1 MDFPGSSIGKEFA
14 CSVGDLGSIPGRPG
28 IFPWIGKIPWRRKQI
43 PTPVFWPEEFSGSPD
58 SEKYACNVGDLGSI
72 PGLGRYPEEGHGNPF
87 QYSVLENPHGQRSL
101 AGCSPWG
108 CRVGHNLTT
117 EQQSQY
123 FKGSLYQWL
132 WRILLSSFLFKVFTG
147 FVISRVICPGG
158 SGGKESACSVRNQG
172 SIPWLGRY
180 PEEGHGNPLQYFCLE
195 NPSGQRSLVGYSPW
209 GHKESVTTEW
219 QSTCYQ

>member
-1 MDFPGSSIGKEFA
+1 MDFPGSSISKEFA

-108 CRVGHNLTT
+108 HRVGHDWATKHILYNALNLWNVVLKHLFYSTT
-117 EQQSQY
+117 HLIV
-123 FKGSLYQWL
+123 KMNC
-132 WRILLSSFLFKVFTG
+132 ILF
-147 FVISRVICPGG
+147 
-158 SGGKESACSVRNQG
+158 
-172 SIPWLGRY
+172 
-180 PEEGHGNPLQYFCLE
+180 
-195 NPSGQRSLVGYSPW
+195 
-209 GHKESVTTEW
+209 
-219 QSTCYQ
+219 